1 MLHSSSFYFDSYMH
15 HILFSTSESTE
26 KTNIII
32 LKKNL
37 LYYSEQVIFIILIC
51 VSYRSRKTITM
62 KIVFNKQKDPS
73 DLMFINNMPIKIR
86 QKHLTQ
92 QSKTVP
98 SNFEKSP

>member
-1 MLHSSSFYFDSYMH
+1 M
-15 HILFSTSESTE
+15 
-26 KTNIII
+26 II

-51 VSYRSRKTITM
+51 FIYRSRKTITM

-73 DLMFINNMPIKIR
+73 DLNNMPIKIR

-98 SNFEKSP
+98 SNFERSP

>member
-1 MLHSSSFYFDSYMH
+1 
-15 HILFSTSESTE
+15 
-26 KTNIII
+26 
-32 LKKNL
+32 
-37 LYYSEQVIFIILIC
+37 
-51 VSYRSRKTITM
+51 M

-98 SNFEKSP
+98 SNFERNP

>member
-1 MLHSSSFYFDSYMH
+1 MH

-32 LKKNL
+32 FLKNL

-51 VSYRSRKTITM
+51 FIYRSRKTITM

-73 DLMFINNMPIKIR
+73 DLNNMPIKIR

-98 SNFEKSP
+98 SNFERSP

>member
-1 MLHSSSFYFDSYMH
+1 
-15 HILFSTSESTE
+15 
-26 KTNIII
+26 
-32 LKKNL
+32 
-37 LYYSEQVIFIILIC
+37 
-51 VSYRSRKTITM
+51 M

-98 SNFEKSP
+98 SNFEKKPIKMNGSRGLLCKK

>member
-26 KTNIII
+26 KNQYNNF
-32 LKKNL
+32 LKKFAL
-37 LYYSEQVIFIILIC
+37 LFRASN
-51 VSYRSRKTITM
+51 
-62 KIVFNKQKDPS
+62 FNKQKDPS

-98 SNFEKSP
+98 SNFERSP